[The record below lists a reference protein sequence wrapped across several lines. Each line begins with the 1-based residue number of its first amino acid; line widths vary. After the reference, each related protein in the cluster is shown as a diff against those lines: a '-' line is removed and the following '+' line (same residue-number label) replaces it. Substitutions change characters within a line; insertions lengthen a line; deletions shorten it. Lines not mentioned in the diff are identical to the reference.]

1 MTVLFLSLRIL
12 HVLLA
17 AIWIGST
24 VFIQVMLMPAIRESG
39 PTGGQIMVRLTR
51 RGLPAYM
58 ASIGGVTVL
67 TGFYLFWRFTGGFSP
82 EVSSSPGGMMF
93 GTGAIAGILALI
105 IGGAVVGGSA
115 KKASAIVER
124 MASAPEQDRP
134 AMVAQIQALSQR
146 MGTFGAIVIV
156 LQAIALATMA
166 IGHYV

>member
-24 VFIQVMLMPAIRESG
+24 VFIQVMLMPAIRQSG

-67 TGFYLFWRFTGGFSP
+67 SGIYLFWHFGGFSADVGRTP
-82 EVSSSPGGMMF
+82 AGMVF

-105 IGGAVVGGSA
+105 LGGAIVGGSA
-115 KKASAIVER
+115 KKAAAIVER
-124 MASAPEQDRP
+124 MESASDKDRP

-146 MGTFGAIVIV
+146 MATFGAVVIV